1 MYVTEVSYQNACKE
15 IIQTLLRNE
24 NADLHRL
31 KNQISRKYSL
41 DRVPTN
47 PDILAATA
55 SDEREFLIQRLR
67 IKPIRSLSGVSVV
80 AVMTPPLPCPHGRCA
95 YCPNVPGVPNSYTGK
110 EPSAMRGLQNSFDAS
125 SQVRSRIEQL
135 TSTGHQVSKV
145 ELIVQGGT
153 FPAADRCLQ
162 EQFVKGCL
170 DAITSEPSRNLM
182 HAKVNAEH
190 SLVRNVGMTFE
201 TRPDYCREEDIDNML
216 GLGVTRV
223 EIGVQ
228 TINDNIYRRV
238 ERGHTVKDVVDST
251 QRLRDA
257 GLKIC
262 YHMMPGLPGADDKSD
277 AKIFE
282 DLFSNPLF
290 MPDMLKIYPCLV
302 LEGTKIHEWWQKGEY
317 EPYTTEEAVDL
328 LSEVKA
334 KIPPWVRIMRVQRDI
349 PSPLIVA
356 GIKKSNIRQLIHG
369 HLQEQN
375 LKCRCIRCREIGH
388 QMTSSSFEDAILL
401 VSSYDAGGGK
411 EIFISVEDAVK
422 DSLIAYLRMRLPSEK
437 VYRPEI
443 TARPSA
449 LVRELHVYGSVVS
462 VGERDAKAWQ
472 HKGYGK
478 SLLQEAEQIAQEE
491 GAEQILVTSALGA
504 RDYFRKLDYESIG
517 VYMGK
522 SLQNSLP

>member
-1 MYVTEVSYQNACKE
+1 MTEVSFHNACRE
-15 IIQTLLRNE
+15 IIHTLLRDE
-24 NADLHRL
+24 DADLHRL
-31 KNQISRKYSL
+31 KNQISRKHCL
-41 DRVPTN
+41 NRVPTN
-47 PDILAATA
+47 PEILAATT
-55 SDEREFLIQRLR
+55 SDERGLLIQRLR
-67 IKPIRSLSGVSVV
+67 IKPIRSLSGVNVV
-80 AVMTPPLPCPHGRCA
+80 AVMTPPQPCPHGRCA

-110 EPSAMRGLQNSFDAS
+110 EPSAMRGLQNNYDAY
-125 SQVRSRIEQL
+125 SQVHSRIEQL
-135 TSTGHQVSKV
+135 TSAGHQVSKV

-153 FPAADRCLQ
+153 FPATDRHSQ

-170 DAITSEPSRNLM
+170 DAITSKPSKNLL
-182 HAKVNAEH
+182 HAKTNAEH

-216 GLGVTRV
+216 DLGVTRV

-228 TINDNIYRRV
+228 TINDDIYKKV
-238 ERGHTVKDVVDST
+238 ERGHTVKHVIDST

-262 YHMMPGLPGADDKSD
+262 YHMMPGLPGADPKSD
-277 AKIFE
+277 TTIFE
-282 DLFSNPLF
+282 DLFSNPSF

-302 LEGTKIHEWWQKGEY
+302 LEGTKIHEWWLKGEFK
-317 EPYTTEEAVDL
+317 PYTTEEAVDL
-328 LSEVKA
+328 LSKVKA

-356 GIKKSNIRQLIHG
+356 GVKKSNIRQLIHE
-369 HLQEQN
+369 HMLEQN

-388 QMTSSSFEDAILL
+388 QVIASSFEDAILM
-401 VSSYDAGGGK
+401 VRSYDAGGGK
-411 EIFISVEDAVK
+411 EFYISVEDVVK
-422 DSLIAYLRMRLPSEK
+422 DSLIAYLRLRLPSEMA
-437 VYRPEI
+437 YRPEI
-443 TARPSA
+443 TAKPSA

-462 VGERDAKAWQ
+462 VGDRNAKAWQ

-504 RDYFRKLDYESIG
+504 RDYFRKLDYEPMG

-522 SLQNSLP
+522 SLQDNQP